1 MRENMR
7 MGSGISSRISAA
19 LMKEA
24 FAASQIFTATIEPT
38 EKLKM
43 RVAMVIENELSDRQ
57 RETVLL
63 VCEGKSLTEVAAIQG
78 LDAST
83 VCRTFHRGMRRLRR
97 FLQY

>member
-1 MRENMR
+1 MKRNLR
-7 MGSGISSRISAA
+7 MGSGISLRISAA

-24 FAASQIFTATIEPT
+24 FTATEIFDTVTEPN

-43 RVAMVIENELSDRQ
+43 RVARVIENELSDRQ

-83 VCRTFHRGMRRLRR
+83 VCRTFHRGIRRLRR

>member
-1 MRENMR
+1 MKRNLR

-24 FAASQIFTATIEPT
+24 FAASEIFTEIVEPT

-43 RVAMVIENELSDRQ
+43 RVAMVVENELTDRQ
-57 RETVLL
+57 RDTVLL
-63 VCEGKSLTEVAAIQG
+63 ICEGKSLTEVAKIQG

-83 VCRTFHRGMRRLRR
+83 VCRTFHRGIRRLRR